1 MAITK
6 ENMDHW
12 KEINLAAVPILSKW
26 IEDNLSMS
34 EITEAFP
41 TTKDKKT
48 ETLLSDYCIM
58 RDALVEIMMTD
69 KESDINSPTAQK
81 MRKIAE
87 AAIADMEG

>member
-1 MAITK
+1 MNKHTQ
-6 ENMDHW
+6 E
-12 KEINLAAVPILSKW
+12 EI
-26 IEDNLSMS
+26 
-34 EITEAFP
+34 
-41 TTKDKKT
+41 
-48 ETLLSDYCIM
+48 ETLLSDYTIL

>member
-1 MAITK
+1 
-6 ENMDHW
+6 
-12 KEINLAAVPILSKW
+12 
-26 IEDNLSMS
+26 MS
-34 EITEAFP
+34 ERKFTDREI
-41 TTKDKKT
+41 
-48 ETLLSDYCIM
+48 ETLLSDYTIM